1 MFISTGC
8 YNLCYSLALHV
19 SIEIVSQGL
28 EQQTGWPQLPAIVWV
43 IRIAVINM
51 SFFSNN
57 SFLFCIALSESP
69 QTKWSLSS
77 FWGNISNSQ
86 VDAGFLSLAAKSFTF
101 LCSNWFQLWN
111 LWGFFFC
118 FLAITNVLGDTFQ
131 QQCHMFLCEV
141 CQMSIMTTERNFTW
155 HWWQTKHA
163 LIYIIPNIIC
173 FKVYG
178 ETFYTTVKVFHW

>member
-1 MFISTGC
+1 MLFTTIITSGILGKLMFISTGC
-8 YNLCYSLALHV
+8 YNLCYSLALHA
-19 SIEIVSQGL
+19 GL

-111 LWGFFFC
+111 LWGFFF
-118 FLAITNVLGDTFQ
+118 FLLSCNHQCLG
-131 QQCHMFLCEV
+131 
-141 CQMSIMTTERNFTW
+141 W
-155 HWWQTKHA
+155 
-163 LIYIIPNIIC
+163 YIS
-173 FKVYG
+173 
-178 ETFYTTVKVFHW
+178 TTVSYVSVWGLSDEHNDYRKEFHLALMTDKTCSHIYHP